1 MSISEE
7 EFDKILKNHL
17 SEELD
22 SNIEIPDIDN
32 QWEKIKQQILI
43 TDDIPKTQKRF
54 FNQKRIVVA
63 AVIVISIGAIT
74 FSSPNNANAFGGKI
88 AEFFNYIVGKTT
100 QNKTE
105 TYKQDDE
112 SGVPKVQDI
121 GDIFE
126 KEVNL
131 EQAQDS
137 IPYRLAI
144 PNYLPHEANKR
155 RVVLS
160 SLGADVYQITIEYNF
175 NKDVIVFSQQ
185 NSANGTSRGTL
196 YDTDDTV
203 TKNLSINGN
212 DAILFM
218 RKSGINT
225 LNWQLRGLLLQ
236 ITGKLSEQEITK
248 IAQSIN

>member
-7 EFDKILKNHL
+7 ELDRIIKNHL

-22 SNIEIPDIDN
+22 SNIEVPDIDN
-32 QWEKIKQQILI
+32 QWQKIKQQILM
-43 TDDIPKTQKRF
+43 TDNIHKTQKRF
-54 FNQKRIVVA
+54 PNQKQIVVA

-74 FSSPNNANAFGGKI
+74 FSYPNNANAFGGKI

-112 SGVPKVQDI
+112 SGVPKVQDE
-121 GDIFE
+121 GNVFE

-131 EQAQDS
+131 EQAQNS
-137 IPYRLAI
+137 VPYKLAI
-144 PNYLPHEANKR
+144 PNYLPQGANKR
-155 RVVLS
+155 RIVLS
-160 SLGADVYQITIEYNF
+160 SLGADIYQITIEYNL
-175 NKDVIVFSQQ
+175 NKDVIIFSQQ
-185 NSANGTSRGTL
+185 NSANETSRGTL

-203 TKNLSINGN
+203 TKNLSINGSP
-212 DAILFM
+212 AVLFI
-218 RKSGINT
+218 RKNGINT

-236 ITGKLSEQEITK
+236 ITGKLPEEEITK
-248 IAQSIN
+248 ITQSIN